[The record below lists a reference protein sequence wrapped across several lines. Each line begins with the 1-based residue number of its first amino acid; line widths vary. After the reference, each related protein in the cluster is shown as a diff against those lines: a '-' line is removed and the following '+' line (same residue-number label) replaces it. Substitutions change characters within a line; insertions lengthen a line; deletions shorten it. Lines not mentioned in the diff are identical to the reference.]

1 MSALV
6 LLLTTTAASAALL
19 HASDSLCAR
28 ALSATPELSCAVAGR
43 GVALAETQEEAERL
57 AGYARAGEVR
67 FAARFGHVI
76 APYAVLST
84 PPAPDRAAL
93 RAAGFVHAL
102 PWPAPRAFDEAA
114 RHSIEQGT
122 RRFAASQNMDPAR
135 TEEVVARALSQIPD
149 ARAQAALDAGMVP
162 HELGHLWFTAVFWP
176 EHAEAEPDAPRH
188 YGGPG
193 PDWLDEAAA
202 VVLEDDPTA
211 AQRRDQF
218 RALMKGETVPS
229 VGPIDG
235 RALLL
240 DLPGLLSREHPGLA
254 RAVAVAPEV
263 AASGGVGV
271 SFTPAGAGPRPA
283 ALDRVFY
290 IQTRVFAD
298 YLIQTSGRPTILA
311 DIALALAAGRTF
323 EAWLAAEGAAL
334 GLPPST
340 TELQK
345 SWSDYAMSVQADQAD
360 GLPTSST
367 AMAVTPGGGAIAT
380 VGAGPAS

>member
-1 MSALV
+1 MLAPA
-6 LLLTTTAASAALL
+6 LLLISVAASLTVPHTPT
-19 HASDSLCAR
+19 HASGSLCAR
-28 ALSATPELSCAVAGR
+28 ALGAAPDLNCAEAGR
-43 GVALAETQEEAERL
+43 GVALAASPEEAERL
-57 AGYARAGEVR
+57 AGYARGAE
-67 FAARFGHVI
+67 ARFTAQFGRDI
-76 APYAVLST
+76 APYVVIST
-84 PPAPDRAAL
+84 PPVPQRAAL
-93 RAAGFVHAL
+93 TAAGFTHVL

-114 RHSIEQGT
+114 RRGVEQGT
-122 RRFAASQNMDPAR
+122 RRFAASQNMSPAQ

-149 ARAQAALDAGMVP
+149 ARAQAALDAGMMP
-162 HELGHLWFTAVFWP
+162 HELGHVWFTAAFWP
-176 EHAEAEPDAPRH
+176 ERPETDANAPRH

-218 RALMKGETVPS
+218 RALMRGETVPA

-240 DLPGLLSREHPGLA
+240 DLPGLLAREHPGLA

-283 ALDRVFY
+283 ALERVFY

-311 DIALALAAGRTF
+311 DIAAALADGRSF
-323 EAWLAAEGAAL
+323 EAWLANEGAAL
-334 GLPPST
+334 GLPTSIPA
-340 TELQK
+340 LQ
-345 SWSDYAMSVQADQAD
+345 SDWAAYADR
-360 GLPTSST
+360 L
-367 AMAVTPGGGAIAT
+367 
-380 VGAGPAS
+380 

>member
-1 MSALV
+1 MLALA
-6 LLLTTTAASAALL
+6 LLLTATTA
-19 HASDSLCAR
+19 DPLCAR
-28 ALSATPELSCAVAGR
+28 ALSAMPELSCAVAGR

-84 PPAPDRAAL
+84 SPAPDRAAL

-254 RAVAVAPEV
+254 RAIAAAPELL
-263 AASGGVGV
+263 ASGVGVGV

-340 TELQK
+340 MELQK

>member
-6 LLLTTTAASAALL
+6 LLLTTTIASTALI
-19 HASDSLCAR
+19 HASDPMCGRAR
-28 ALSATPELSCAVAGR
+28 TAAPDLSCAGSGR
-43 GVALAETQEEAERL
+43 GVALAATPEEAARL
-57 AGYARAGEVR
+57 AGYARASE
-67 FAARFGHVI
+67 ARFTAQFARDI
-76 APYAVLST
+76 APYVVIST
-84 PPAPDRAAL
+84 PPAPQRAAL
-93 RAAGFVHAL
+93 NAAGFTHVL

-114 RHSIEQGT
+114 RRGVEEGT
-122 RRFAASQNMDPAR
+122 RRFAASQNMTPTQ

-162 HELGHLWFTAVFWP
+162 HELGHLWFTAAFWP
-176 EHAEAEPDAPRH
+176 QRASTDADAPRH

-202 VVLEDDPTA
+202 VVLEDEATA

-218 RALMKGETVPS
+218 RALMKGETVPA

-235 RALLL
+235 RAMLL
-240 DLPGLLSREHPGLA
+240 DLPGLLTREHPGLA

-263 AASGGVGV
+263 AAGGGIGV

-283 ALDRVFY
+283 ALERVFY

-311 DIALALAAGRTF
+311 EIAEALASGRCF
-323 EAWLAAEGAAL
+323 EAWLTSQGAAH
-334 GLPPST
+334 
-340 TELQK
+340 
-345 SWSDYAMSVQADQAD
+345 
-360 GLPTSST
+360 GLPTSIS
-367 AMAVTPGGGAIAT
+367 ALQNGWSAYA
-380 VGAGPAS
+380 AGV